1 MEMAAQ
7 RSIAKDVIL
16 LGKLAARSA
25 AMIEGEF
32 RRNLT
37 AGDFLGEMGSAHYDG
52 PNWMGFEQQLPR
64 MLNPTGFELTVA
76 RLITDLRRNAR

>member
-37 AGDFLGEMGSAHYDG
+37 ARDFLGEMGSAHYDAPSYSRHELDG
-52 PNWMGFEQQLPR
+52 VRTAIAEDAQLD
-64 MLNPTGFELTVA
+64 GV
-76 RLITDLRRNAR
+76 